1 MMSLTLARALRL
13 ILELLAQQIV
23 PHLVSRAFTR
33 HAQFAAA
40 HRRTQAAR
48 RSDGRGK
55 VGGR

>member
-1 MMSLTLARALRL
+1 MMSLTLLRALRL
-13 ILELLAQQIV
+13 ILELLAQRIV

-40 HRRTQAAR
+40 HRRALGAR
-48 RSDGRGK
+48 RIGGRGK